1 MKIGLTRE
9 AVRLAKKVDEVTRQ
23 ELQRMIDEAP
33 EKLVDLVITFRRKTN
48 AAVRKAEAVVRELE
62 EIQSVEDRL
71 GNVGSIIVSAKSLLK
86 ILNGGDDD
94 DDR

>member
-1 MKIGLTRE
+1 
-9 AVRLAKKVDEVTRQ
+9 
-23 ELQRMIDEAP
+23 MIDEAP

>member
-1 MKIGLTRE
+1 
-9 AVRLAKKVDEVTRQ
+9 LAKKVDEVTRQ